1 MREVKKLFDDY
12 KENISAW
19 KVYEKQQIEDQ
30 YIPTKVTKWGVEKV
44 SGGKIV
50 KEDEKMANRINRAN
64 ANANAIKRIKADLR
78 PFLIALNKVSEEQ
91 KELLR
96 SRYIKCRS
104 VDELAEEF
112 GLTIS
117 VARNRLKK
125 AEQRFYRLY
134 QNYAKEDNCGII

>member
-1 MREVKKLFDDY
+1 MREVGRLFQDY
-12 KENISAW
+12 KENIYALKKYEQQRIVEEAI
-19 KVYEKQQIEDQ
+19 KVGVSRTD
-30 YIPTKVTKWGVEKV
+30 VEKV
-44 SGGKIV
+44 QGGITH
-50 KEDEKMANRINRAN
+50 KEERRMTKRIDRSNSSAI
-64 ANANAIKRIKADLR
+64 AIKRIKADLR
-78 PFLIALNKVSEEQ
+78 PFLLALGKVSSEQ

-134 QNYAKEDNCGII
+134 QNYAKE